1 MEEYAAYLRKSR
13 ADLEAEA
20 HGEGDTLLRHEKTL
34 LELARKKNIQLT
46 AIYREIVSGETIA
59 ARPKMQQLLQEV
71 EQGKWSG
78 VLVMEVERLARGDTI
93 DQGIVAQA
101 FKYSNTKIITPM
113 KLYDPGNEFDEEY
126 FEFGLFM
133 SRREFKTINRR
144 IQRGRVASAKEGKFL
159 GATAPY
165 GYNRTKL
172 PNDKGYSLTIN
183 EEQARVV
190 RLIYNLYVHGEEL
203 PDGKSVKLGCT
214 RIAKKLDAMGL
225 KPFNQ
230 QHWAKTSIQDILKN
244 PAYAGLIRW
253 SYRKQVKQIVD
264 NTVKI
269 KEYRDNNPILVE
281 GLHEAIIDKHT
292 WNKAQ
297 QIMTGRFKPP
307 LKGDAMLK
315 NPLTGIVHCS
325 KCGSLMTRLGPNK
338 HNIYSSLK
346 CTTPYCDNIS
356 SPLDLVEEVILESLE
371 VWLKRYKFQMENY
384 EPGEPYEKSVAD
396 KEAILKELSNQITK
410 LNSQLDMTF
419 EFLEQGV
426 YTIEVFH
433 QRRQKLTEQIN
444 TLEECKINLSKKL
457 NGMNQRQILCNG
469 LIPRIEHVIEVYYD
483 IDVMSE
489 RNELLKNIL
498 EKVTYLKLEPNKR
511 GQRNNANFTI
521 ELYPKILI

>member
-34 LELARKKNIQLT
+34 FELAKKKNIQLT

-59 ARPKMQQLLQEV
+59 ARPQMQQLLQEV
-71 EQGKWSG
+71 ELGKWAG

-113 KLYDPGNEFDEEY
+113 KTYDPSNEFDEEY

-165 GYNRTKL
+165 GYNRIKL
-172 PNDKGYSLTIN
+172 LQDKGYSLEIN
-183 EEQARVV
+183 EEQARIV
-190 RLIYNLYVHGEEL
+190 RLIYKLYVHGEEL
-203 PDGKSVKLGCT
+203 PDGKRVRLGCT
-214 RIAKKLDAMGL
+214 RIAKKLDSMGL
-225 KPFNQ
+225 RPVNQ
-230 QHWAKTSIQDILKN
+230 RHWAKTSIQDILKN
-244 PAYAGLIRW
+244 PAYAGFIRW
-253 SYRKQVKQIVD
+253 AYRKRVKQVVD

-269 KEYRDNNPILVE
+269 KEYRDNNPILVK
-281 GLHEAIIDKHT
+281 GLHEAIIDEDS

-297 QIMTGRFKPP
+297 LIMTGRFNPP
-307 LKGDAMLK
+307 LKGDATLK
-315 NPLTGIVHCS
+315 NPLSGIVYCS

-338 HNIYSSLK
+338 HNAYSSLK

-356 SPLDLVEEVILESLE
+356 SPLDLVENVILDSLE
-371 VWLKRYKFQMENY
+371 IWLAGYKFQMVNQIQAELY
-384 EPGEPYEKSVAD
+384 KTSITD
-396 KEAILKELSNQITK
+396 KEAILKDLSSQITK
-410 LNSQLDMTF
+410 LNNQLDKTF

-426 YTIEVFH
+426 YGVEVF
-433 QRRQKLTEQIN
+433 QERRQKITEQIN
-444 TLEECKINLSKKL
+444 TLEESKITLAEELKGL
-457 NGMNQRQILCNG
+457 NKRQIQYND
-469 LIPRIEHVIEVYYD
+469 LIPRIEHVIEVYYHVEV
-483 IDVMSE
+483 IAE
-489 RNELLKNIL
+489 RNELLKDIL
-498 EKVTYLKLEPNKR
+498 EKVTYLKLQPNKK
-511 GQRNNANFTI
+511 GQRDNANFTI
-521 ELYPKILI
+521 ELYPKTHL

>member
-34 LELARKKNIQLT
+34 LELARKKNIDLT

-59 ARPKMQQLLQEV
+59 ARPQMQQLLQEV
-71 EQGKWSG
+71 EQGKWAG

-113 KLYDPGNEFDEEY
+113 KTYNPANEFDEEY

-144 IQRGRVASAKEGKFL
+144 IQRGRIASAKEGKFL

-165 GYNRTKL
+165 GYNRIKL
-172 PNDKGYSLTIN
+172 QQDKGYSLKIN
-183 EEQARVV
+183 EEQARVI
-190 RLIYNLYVHGEEL
+190 RLVYNLYVHGEEL
-203 PDGKSVKLGCT
+203 PDGKRIRLGCT
-214 RIAKKLDAMGL
+214 RIAKKLDSLGL
-225 KPFNQ
+225 KPVNQ

-253 SYRKQVKQIVD
+253 SYRKQLKQVVD

-269 KEYRDNNPILVE
+269 KEYRDDNPILVE
-281 GLHEAIIDKHT
+281 GLHEAIIDEVT

-297 QIMTGRFKPP
+297 QIMTGRFNPP
-307 LKGDAMLK
+307 LKGDTTLK

-325 KCGSLMTRLGPNK
+325 KCGSIMTRLGHNK
-338 HNIYSSLK
+338 NNPYSSLK

-356 SPLDLVEEVILESLE
+356 SPLNLVEDVIIDSLE
-371 VWLKRYKFQMENY
+371 VWLERYKFQAENNK
-384 EPGEPYEKSVAD
+384 GDEPYEKSIAD
-396 KEAILKELSNQITK
+396 KESILNDISSQITK
-410 LNSQLDMTF
+410 LNSQF
-419 EFLEQGV
+419 NKICEFLEQGV
-426 YTIEVFH
+426 YTVEVF
-433 QRRQKLTEQIN
+433 QERRQKLMERIN
-444 TLEECKINLSKKL
+444 TLEESKFTLAKEL
-457 NGMNQRQILCNG
+457 NELNRRKMKNND
-469 LIPRIEHVIEVYYD
+469 LIPRIEHIIEVYYNVD
-483 IDVMSE
+483 IMSE
-489 RNELLKNIL
+489 RNELLKDVL
-498 EKVTYLKLEPNKR
+498 EKVTYLKLEPNKK